1 MPTDLDEGSLPNPA
15 PARTSTKRLH
25 AQPLSCNLLII
36 NDNASANTI
45 VTEVPVG
52 ASKAKKLKMTPG
64 QHAMGASGL
73 QTDISI
79 ISIDDV
85 DDLQTERL
93 NKTNPT
99 ADIKEFFSV
108 MPCVPG
114 QDKVRMQCKLC
125 V

>member
-1 MPTDLDEGSLPNPA
+1 MDLDEGSLPNPA

-25 AQPLSCNLLII
+25 AQPLSCLLII
-36 NDNASANTI
+36 NDDAGADTI
-45 VTEVPVG
+45 VTEVPTG
-52 ASKAKKLKMTPG
+52 ALKVKKLKMTPG
-64 QHAMGASGL
+64 QHATGASGL
-73 QTDISI
+73 QTNISI

-85 DDLQTERL
+85 DDLQTEWL